1 MLEDMNHG
9 RRSFLGATA
18 MTILG
23 AKLGML
29 GGVVGPTGCAARGLS
44 VEGELPSLD
53 NATEWLN
60 SESLRAP
67 GLRGKVV
74 LIDFCTY
81 TCIN

>member
-1 MLEDMNHG
+1 
-9 RRSFLGATA
+9 

-29 GGVVGPTGCAARGLS
+29 GGVVGPTGCAASGLS

-60 SESLRAP
+60 SEPLRAP

-81 TCIN
+81 TL